1 MSTVESSPVID
12 RATMLDNVE
21 VRFSKEQI
29 EKRIEEM
36 GQEINKVYKDSK
48 RIIVIGILRG
58 SILFMSDLIRQIEAP
73 CHIEFVR
80 LSSYGNEKSSSG
92 NVRPVDLT
100 LPKLE
105 GEDVLIVEDIV
116 DTGLTMK
123 FFKEYLTGL
132 HKTKS
137 LRIATFLD
145 KPEARKENVHID
157 FTGFSVS
164 NEFLI
169 GYGLDYAGY
178 YRNLPYIGVVND
190 N

>member
-1 MSTVESSPVID
+1 MSTTESAPVID
-12 RATMLDNVE
+12 RKTMLDNVE
-21 VRFSKEQI
+21 VRFTEEEIQQ
-29 EKRIEEM
+29 RIKEM
-36 GQEINKVYKDSK
+36 GEEINAVYKDSS

-58 SILFMSDLIRQIEAP
+58 SILFMSDLIRHIEAP

-80 LSSYGNEKSSSG
+80 LSSYGSAKTTSG

-123 FFKEYLTGL
+123 FFKDYLTGL
-132 HKTKS
+132 HNTKS
-137 LRIATFLD
+137 LKIASFLD
-145 KPEARKENVHID
+145 KPEARKETVHID
-157 FTGFSVS
+157 FKGFDVG

-190 N
+190 